1 MVSPIKGEVVPL
13 TSVNDA
19 TFSSEMLGKGVAI
32 LPQDK
37 MVYAPVSGE
46 IVTFFN
52 TLHAIGIR
60 SNDGVEVLIHV
71 GIDTVKLNGKH
82 FKALAKQGQN
92 VNMGDPLLEVDLEG
106 IKSEGY
112 DIVTQIIITNSNDF
126 KEVLATSNSNVSV
139 NDALIKVV
147 K

>member
-1 MVSPIKGEVVPL
+1 MVSPIKGEVIPL

-32 LPQDK
+32 IPQDNT
-37 MVYAPVSGE
+37 VYAPISGE

-52 TLHAIGIR
+52 TLHAIGIK

-71 GIDTVKLNGKH
+71 GIDTVQLNGKY
-82 FKALAKQGQN
+82 FKALAKQGQKIS
-92 VNMGDPLLEVDLEG
+92 VGDPLLEVDFTG
-106 IKSEGY
+106 IKNEGY
-112 DIVTQIIITNSNDF
+112 DVVTPIIITNSNDF
-126 KEVLATSNSNVSV
+126 KEVLATSNTTVSV
-139 NDALIKVV
+139 NEAIIKVV